1 MTKNNRFYYAPWEH
15 AYQRIATPFEEFL
28 HRQTT
33 TGILLMVCAVIAL
46 IIANSP
52 LLELYT
58 KLLHT
63 KLAISAGNWKI
74 EHTVHH
80 WINDGL
86 MTIFFFVVGLEIKRE
101 VLVGELSN
109 IKNAILPVIG
119 AIGGMVVPAVLY
131 LVIAGDGDYAKGW
144 GIPMATDIA
153 FAVGVMAL
161 LGNRVPRALLTFLV
175 ALAIVDDL
183 GAVTVIALFY
193 TASIDTFY
201 LGSAAVITVIM
212 LMINLMGF
220 RRPIPYFIL
229 AVILWIAMEGS
240 GIHATI
246 AGIIAAWTIPAY
258 SRYRPRDF
266 GRKMRDLLDRF
277 DSYDQHDQPLI
288 NNPQQ
293 SNLAWQLSQTMTL
306 GMSPL
311 QKLESVLHIPSTY
324 IVIPIFALANA
335 AIPLNSESIIKAI
348 DSPVALGIGVGLI
361 LGKLIGVAGS
371 VILADMLGIG
381 VLPKGTN
388 RHHIIGASLLAGI
401 GFTMSIFIAELA
413 FVWDGQ
419 LVEQAKMGILAAS
432 LLSGLLGYS
441 WLRWFASTSNDN
453 QAEQ

>member
-1 MTKNNRFYYAPWEH
+1 MTNNNRFYYAPWEH
-15 AYQRIATPFEEFL
+15 AYRRIATPFEEFL

-33 TGILLMVCAVIAL
+33 TGILLIGCAIIAL

-52 LLELYT
+52 LLEAYT

-63 KLAISAGNWKI
+63 KLAINAGDWRI
-74 EHTVHH
+74 EHTIHH

-131 LVIAGDGDYAKGW
+131 LLIAGDGEYANGW

-161 LGNRVPRALLTFLV
+161 LGNRIPRALLTFLV

-193 TASIDTFY
+193 TATIDTAY
-201 LGSAAVITVIM
+201 LGAAAVITG
-212 LMINLMGF
+212 LMFAMNFMGI
-220 RRPIPYFIL
+220 RRPLPYFIL

-258 SRYRPRDF
+258 SRYLPKDF
-266 GRKMRDLLDRF
+266 SREMITLINQFDRE
-277 DSYDQHDQPLI
+277 SDQNEPLI
-288 NNPQQ
+288 NNPLQ
-293 SNLAWQLSQTMTL
+293 SSLAWRMSETITL

-311 QKLESVLHIPSTY
+311 QKLESSLHIPSTY
-324 IVIPIFALANA
+324 IVIPVFALANA
-335 AIPLNSESIIKAI
+335 AIPLNTAAI
-348 DSPVALGIGVGLI
+348 TQAIESPVALGIGVGLI
-361 LGKLIGVAGS
+361 FGKLIGVAGC
-371 VILADMLGIG
+371 VIIADMLGIG
-381 VLPKGTN
+381 VLPKDTN
-388 RHHIIGASLLAGI
+388 RKHIIGASLLAGI
-401 GFTMSIFIAELA
+401 GFTMSIFISELA
-413 FVWDGQ
+413 FAWDGQ
-419 LVEQAKMGILAAS
+419 IVEQAKMGVLVAS
-432 LLSGLLGYS
+432 LMSGLLGYA
-441 WLRWFASTSNDN
+441 WLRWFTPQNSTI
-453 QAEQ
+453 

>member
-1 MTKNNRFYYAPWEH
+1 MTDNNNIYYAPWER

-33 TGILLMVCAVIAL
+33 TGILLIACAAIAL
-46 IIANSP
+46 VIANSP
-52 LLELYT
+52 LLGVYNQ
-58 KLLHT
+58 LLHVNI
-63 KLAISAGNWKI
+63 AVSAGNWKI

-109 IKNAILPVIG
+109 IKNAILPIIG
-119 AIGGMVVPAVLY
+119 AIGGMVVPAAFY
-131 LVIAGDGDYAKGW
+131 LLIAGEGDYSKGW

-161 LGNRVPRALLTFLV
+161 LGNRIPRTLLTFLV

-193 TASIDTFY
+193 TDTIDTFY
-201 LGSAAVITVIM
+201 LSAAVIITVMMII
-212 LMINLMGF
+212 INLMGI
-220 RRPIPYFIL
+220 RRALPYFVL
-229 AVILWIAMEGS
+229 AVMLWIAMEGS
-240 GIHATI
+240 GVHATI

-258 SRYRPRDF
+258 SRYRPKDL
-266 GRKMRDLLDRF
+266 GLKMRSLLDAF
-277 DSYDQHDQPLI
+277 DNHSDQNELLI

-293 SNLAWQLSQTMTL
+293 SSLTWCMSQTITL

-311 QKLESVLHIPSTY
+311 QKLESSLHIPSTY

-335 AIPLNSESIIKAI
+335 AIPLSAEAI
-348 DSPVALGIGVGLI
+348 SNAIESPVALGIGVGLI
-361 LGKLIGVAGS
+361 LGKLIGVAGT
-371 VILADMLGIG
+371 VILADMMGIG

-388 RHHIIGASLLAGI
+388 WKHIIGASLLAGI
-401 GFTMSIFIAELA
+401 GFTMSIFISELA
-413 FVWDGQ
+413 FVWDGKI
-419 LVEQAKMGILAAS
+419 VEQAKMGILAAS
-432 LLSGLLGYS
+432 LLAGILGYV
-441 WLRWFASTSNDN
+441 WLRWFTSPSSTD
-453 QAEQ
+453 